1 MSAAGEFFRPVPLVR
16 LGGEPYRQ
24 RIEADGA
31 ERSAL
36 ARRFDLVT
44 LDRLVAEVELVREP
58 HGTILLSAVF
68 EAAFEQQCIVT
79 LEPIAGC
86 VAERFQL
93 RYGPPEAEDEVPS
106 DDDDPAFEPLV
117 SDAIDV
123 GEAVAQEF
131 SLLLPP
137 FPRSPDA
144 VVDGNDDPPPEE
156 DGPFAALER
165 FRRSEP
171 Q

>member
-1 MSAAGEFFRPVPLVR
+1 MSTVGEFFRPVPLLR
-16 LGGEPYRQ
+16 LGGETYHQ
-24 RIEADGA
+24 RIEADAA

-36 ARRFDLVT
+36 ARRFALVT

-68 EAAFEQQCIVT
+68 EAAFEQECIVT
-79 LEPIAGC
+79 LEPIAGR

-106 DDDDPAFEPLV
+106 GDDDPAFEPLV
-117 SDAIDV
+117 SDEIDI

-137 FPRSPDA
+137 FPRFPDA
-144 VVDGNDDPPPEE
+144 VVEGDGEPSPEE
-156 DGPFAALER
+156 DGPFAALEK